1 MVTTGSFLQVD
12 PIMNP
17 SPHMMRI

>member
-1 MVTTGSFLQVD
+1 MVTSGYSFLQVD

-17 SPHMMRI
+17 HMMCI